1 MEHQSR
7 PHSKKKYN
15 RTQAETCAILVLLFY
30 KSLNRHNREA
40 QYLHWKICKHY
51 EAQHAERWCKH
62 QSEAVTETD
71 NVAILWDYRI
81 QTEIKIKAIK
91 SDITVKGKREKNCE
105 LIDFKIAA
113 DKNVSVAEF
122 EKSFKYKDLKIE
134 EEKIWNMKTVTIP
147 VLIGA
152 LGLIKKGTEEHL
164 EQIWGSPNLAE
175 MTKNSTYRH
184 CSYLT
189 KNLINVKK
197 SNNEQLKQCLSIC
210 SEQKLINYTPCLYLH
225 FLFTLF
231 ILFILYCIYDYL

>member
-15 RTQAETCAILVLLFY
+15 WTQAQTCAILVLLFY
-30 KSLNRHNREA
+30 KSLNRHNRVV

-51 EAQHAERWCKH
+51 EVQHAERWCKH

-71 NVAILWDYRI
+71 NVAIFWDYRI

-184 CSYLT
+184 ILRKTLSMW
-189 KNLINVKK
+189 KNQTMNNWSNV
-197 SNNEQLKQCLSIC
+197 
-210 SEQKLINYTPCLYLH
+210 
-225 FLFTLF
+225 
-231 ILFILYCIYDYL
+231 